1 MSSRKGW
8 HFFIFMTKE
17 KICSFFGHR
26 TVDAKE
32 DIIELIKTEIYKA
45 IEFGCATFYFG
56 GYGEFD
62 DLCYQVLTEVMRE
75 NLELNLKRKYCVSQ
89 ERFLRKKTPY
99 FNREDYDEVVYLVPS
114 FDGWYKSIYFR
125 NCAMIDNSDYVV
137 FYAEERQ
144 DSGAYKALKYAKKQK
159 DKIIVNIYN

>member
-32 DIIELIKTEIYKA
+32 NIIELIKTEIYKA
-45 IEFGCATFYFG
+45 IEFGCTTFFFG

-62 DLCYQVLTEVMRE
+62 DLCYQVLTEVIRE
-75 NLELNLKRKYCVSQ
+75 RPEFNLKRKYCVSQ
-89 ERFLRKKTPY
+89 ERFLCKKTPY
-99 FNREDYDEVVYLVPS
+99 FNREDYDDVVYLVPS

-137 FYAEERQ
+137 FYAEEKK